1 MKKIKKEIV
10 PYFDKYSQKHNK
22 TALNLRTNILSI
34 IPKADEVVKYN
45 MPTYRLDGNDICGI
59 LINKNHIGFYPYSG
73 SIINNFPE
81 IKKKYQTTKGSIHI
95 PIGETINK
103 TLLRKIISLRISSCS
118 VKRGDVDLTKY
129 EKVDS
134 AWRKIGLA
142 APARRA
148 LVDARFFKP
157 SDLKKVTMKDLQKL
171 HGMGPSAI
179 SLISKELKKS
189 KITLKS

>member
-1 MKKIKKEIV
+1 MKKINKEIV

-22 TALNLRTNILSI
+22 TALNLRTSILSI
-34 IPKADEVVKYN
+34 IPNADEVVKYN

-59 LINKNHIGFYPYSG
+59 LINKKHIGFYPYSG
-73 SIINNFPE
+73 SIIDYFPE

-95 PIGETINK
+95 PIGGELNK
-103 TLLRKIISLRISSCS
+103 TLLKKIINARISSCP
-118 VKRGDVDLTKY
+118 VKRGVVDLTKY
-129 EKVDS
+129 ERVDG

-148 LVDARFFKP
+148 LIDAKLFKL
-157 SDLKKVTMKDLQKL
+157 SDLKKVNIKDLQKL
-171 HGMGPSAI
+171 HGMGPIAM